1 MKAGFGPDPSLYETS
16 QYPISSNGIIRLAF
30 VAPEDPGVQVL
41 GIEATYRDLSQW
53 FSTVPRSV
61 SSDNKYIQVRLATER
76 PSINGNIQ
84 FSVISTEPLSFS
96 QVRRSN
102 YTLFTPIELSTTNS
116 SQAVGNQLAS
126 NSKEVSKPLASSFV
140 AVF

>member
-1 MKAGFGPDPSLYETS
+1 MSVKAGFGPNPSLYETS
-16 QYPISSNGIIRLAF
+16 RCPVSSNGIIRVAF
-30 VAPEDPGVQVL
+30 VTPAGSRVQVL
-41 GIEATYRDLSQW
+41 GIEATYHDFSQW
-53 FSTVPRSV
+53 SSTVPRSV
-61 SSDNKYIQVRLATER
+61 SSDNKCLQVRLATEG
-76 PSINGNIQ
+76 PSLNSNIQ

-126 NSKEVSKPLASSFV
+126 NSKEVK
-140 AVF
+140 

>member
-1 MKAGFGPDPSLYETS
+1 MSVKAGFGPDPSLYETS

-84 FSVISTEPLSFS
+84 FSVISTEPLSSFR
-96 QVRRSN
+96 QEKKGQLYTYHSN
-102 YTLFTPIELSTTNS
+102 R
-116 SQAVGNQLAS
+116 AVNDKQLAS
-126 NSKEVSKPLASSFV
+126 S
-140 AVF
+140 